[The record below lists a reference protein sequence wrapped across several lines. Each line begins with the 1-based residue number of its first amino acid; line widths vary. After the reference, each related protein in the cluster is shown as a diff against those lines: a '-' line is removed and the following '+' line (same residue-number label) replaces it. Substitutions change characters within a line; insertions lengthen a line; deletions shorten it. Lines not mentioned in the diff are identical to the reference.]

1 MLINHIRNYHATMNC
16 GICDTTVAKNGLS
29 RHKQTHDDIQL
40 QCETCDF
47 VCNRKDRLEMHKKTC
62 GTNMVRGT
70 VAPSREFKCDTCAKT
85 FTKNA
90 NLYQHKRTHAVRMK
104 PREFDCK
111 MCEKIYT
118 SNQKLRK
125 HIYKKS
131 IPIPKELRMPM

>member
-1 MLINHIRNYHATMNC
+1 MMTY
-16 GICDTTVAKNGLS
+16 V
-29 RHKQTHDDIQL
+29 QL

-47 VCNRKDRLEMHKKTC
+47 VCNRKDRLEIHKKTC
-62 GTNMVRGT
+62 GTNMVRVT
-70 VAPSREFKCDTCAKT
+70 VAPSREFRCDTCAKT

-104 PREFDCK
+104 LREFDCK

-131 IPIPKELRMPM
+131 IPIPKELRMPMWVFCDGLSHLSSKSYAAKENL